1 MRISDWSSDVCS
13 SDLAQ
18 MIAAN
23 PRKRATFGRGIG
35 ILAIVDPPML
45 GRGVE
50 RVATALDVV
59 IARDLILVDAAPVLV
74 LPRALHVGII
84 GAVLDMAATLDHQ
97 HLEPALGEFLGGP
110 AAAHPRTDDDGVEG
124 DRKSTRLN
132 SSH

>member
-1 MRISDWSSDVCS
+1 
-13 SDLAQ
+13 
-18 MIAAN
+18 MIAAK
-23 PRKRATFGRGIG
+23 PRKRATFGRGIV

-74 LPRALHVGII
+74 LPRAPHVGII

-97 HLEPALGEFLGGP
+97 HLCPALGESLGGP
-110 AAAHPRTDDDGVEG
+110 APAHPRYDDDGGYGGIARGRPHPPHPPSV
-124 DRKSTRLN
+124 RTN
-132 SSH
+132 SR